1 MKTHTTQTIAM
12 NNNYTEK
19 RIAKS
24 VMWAIGFSVALYAV
38 FVSMATFSV
47 VRRIALETKTKQL
60 SSVINNLELS
70 YLEQSESLDMA
81 YAATLGFH
89 DVASTTFAATP
100 GVALNIY

>member
-1 MKTHTTQTIAM
+1 MKTQALAI

-24 VMWAIGFSVALYAV
+24 IMWAIGFCVALYAV

-60 SSVINNLELS
+60 ASEINNLELS
-70 YLEQSESLDMA
+70 YLEQSESLDMM
-81 YAATLGFH
+81 YAATLGFR
-89 DVASTTFAATP
+89 DVAKDTFAAAP
-100 GVALNIY
+100 SVAYNAATR